1 MSYSRT
7 VHLPVP
13 PDEAFALVTEP
24 ERLRRWQTV
33 SAAVD
38 LRAGG
43 SYRWTVTPGHIAAGT
58 FREVEPGRRIVY
70 GWGWEGDQDLPPDAS
85 TVTVTIAPA
94 DGGSSVTLEHDGLS
108 EEQAERHAEGW
119 AHFLTR
125 LEDVAATGDAGRD
138 DWARVPAVLEPV
150 TAAEAVLAAVQPVLR
165 GVATEDHALPTP
177 CAQFTVG
184 ELVDHLL
191 GALSTL
197 AAMAGSTDDFPAVGS
212 IENRASVL
220 TARVLDALRAP
231 DVDADGARRESS
243 GIAATV
249 LPVELLLHGWDLA
262 TATGAD
268 LDVDDD
274 LVAYVHG
281 LAEQIIPGGRANG
294 SFADEIQAAPDASAA
309 DRLAA
314 YAGRSPQVA

>member
-70 GWGWEGDQDLPPDAS
+70 GWGWVGDQALPPDAS

-94 DGGSSVTLEHDGLS
+94 DGGSSVTLEHDGLT

-119 AHFLTR
+119 AHFLKR

-138 DWARVPAVLEPV
+138 DWARVPAALEPV

-165 GVATEDHALPTP
+165 GVTTEDHPLQTP
-177 CAQFTVG
+177 CTQFTVG

-191 GALSTL
+191 GGLSTL
-197 AAMAGSTDDFPAVGS
+197 AAMAGSTDDSPTVGS
-212 IENRASVL
+212 VENRVSVL
-220 TARVLDALRAP
+220 TARVLDALRSS
-231 DVDADGARRESS
+231 DDDADDAPRESS

-262 TATGAD
+262 AATGAD

-314 YAGRSPQVA
+314 YAGRSPHVA